1 MLHGGGGGEMGRKKI
16 SHHMAENLRL
26 KEASTYMWVKVKG
39 INSLN
44 FFCVLVKIFL
54 MKNF

>member
-1 MLHGGGGGEMGRKKI
+1 MLHGGGGEMGRKKI
-16 SHHMAENLRL
+16 SHKMAENLRL